1 MLYGVS
7 KLCSACS
14 SHFQAA
20 SPPPLLIFLDH
31 YCLRTLVMAIFNKYA
46 SFKSALTMGNSH
58 IIAHFFPQNANAN
71 VTMLRE
77 KNLVWKVGIK
87 VAVIFYRL
95 AVKVCRDLATVSMP
109 LTWLFWLTIPCGVHM
124 YRIVV
129 NCQDLKIVTKEL
141 IYTDIPLKKG
151 TYKEKVSISDGYSS
165 TGMPH
170 TALH

>member
-14 SHFQAA
+14 IHFQAA

-31 YCLRTLVMAIFNKYA
+31 YCLMTLVMAIFNKYA

-58 IIAHFFPQNANAN
+58 IIAHFFPPKCECKCDHVERKKFGLKGRYESGCHFLQTGRESLSGPGNRVHATDMAILTDYSLWCTYVQNCCK
-71 VTMLRE
+71 LSRL
-77 KNLVWKVGIK
+77 KN
-87 VAVIFYRL
+87 F
-95 AVKVCRDLATVSMP
+95 DQ
-109 LTWLFWLTIPCGVHM
+109 
-124 YRIVV
+124 RI
-129 NCQDLKIVTKEL
+129 NLHR
-141 IYTDIPLKKG
+141 YSSKKG
-151 TYKEKVSISDGYSS
+151 TYKEKVSISDGYSF